1 MKLQVKN
8 LGSIRQGE
16 IDLDKRFYVFVGYNN
31 SGKTYM
37 AQVVW
42 SVLDYL
48 FTTTIFSFV
57 SRVETHLPTK
67 LSELNDAT
75 FSLDDKFINEII
87 LKLEEELK
95 KQVINTF
102 NSNNLE
108 ERFSLKLKGAFNV
121 LKNKTF
127 IVKVTSGSK
136 KYYLEKASNSFNFS
150 VEEIS
155 ESVIEDNKIA
165 IDIDLDSDENI
176 YDRFYDIF
184 VKTLRTEVDIDES
197 PFLLPANRSFYPSF
211 YKELV
216 YSDRIQNDNRD
227 KAIKEGQ
234 NLEQIKLLSK
244 KPYTSPAGIL
254 INRIYG
260 LNFKGSQMATPN
272 DYYQDLIEELKPIV
286 GGAITEGK
294 KGNGMIEFSL
304 ELEDKTE
311 LDMHVAS
318 SSANQLAVFYLY
330 LKYWAHASNNFLI
343 IDEPEENEHPENQI
357 KLLNILMQ
365 FANRN
370 NNKVLMTTHSP
381 LMTDAVNNHL
391 HLGYL
396 KSQGLDVETIIKDND
411 LAFDTEGSALE
422 HKDMGIYFFDGQS
435 INEYEIG
442 DYGAFFADFNK
453 AEEKIKETSSILKGY
468 IFELEKNQRQ
478 AKLNK
483 NGVS

>member
-8 LGSIRQGE
+8 LGPIRQGE

-48 FTTTIFSFV
+48 FATTIFSFV